1 MLIRGGVDDADDDA
15 AADDDGSDAGSDGSD
30 VIDGGGVPRL
40 WRLLFDDADA
50 DADEDADAE
59 PGDAKAS

>member
-1 MLIRGGVDDADDDA
+1 MLIRGGVA
-15 AADDDGSDAGSDGSD
+15 AAAGSDESD
-30 VIDGGGVPRL
+30 AIDGGGVPRL
-40 WRLLFDDADA
+40 WRLLFDDTDA